1 MKLSDKIKIMLWH
14 FGLMI
19 LLLTAGCSKR
29 ITPTSIK
36 TDSTYTSTTTVQRDT
51 IISIGADSSV
61 VELSL
66 EQPGL
71 HHEPGTAPAPSPVI
85 TKKGSHSVVTIQRK
99 GQTVT
104 ATCLCPELEVK
115 ARLYDQLVKT
125 TREKQEVITKVIRET
140 YIPKFTLAMS
150 YLGMIFLAALV
161 IVLGFKLFKLFKP
174 L

>member
-1 MKLSDKIKIMLWH
+1 MKASMADKIMLLL
-14 FGLMI
+14 FAVSTLLMSV
-19 LLLTAGCSKR
+19 GCSKR

-36 TDSTYTSTTTVQRDT
+36 TDSTFTSTTTVQRDT
-51 IISIGADSSV
+51 IITIGADSSV

-71 HHEPGTAPAPSPVI
+71 HHEPGTAPAPSKAIV
-85 TKKGSHSVVTIQRK
+85 KKGSHSVVTIQRT

-125 TREKQEVITKVIRET
+125 TREKQEVVTKVIRET
-140 YIPKFTLAMS
+140 YIPKFTLYMS
-150 YLGMIFLAALV
+150 YVGIVFLLLLV
-161 IVLGFKLFKLFKP
+161 IGLGLKLFKL